1 MDRPLPPDDPWARPP
16 GVDDATVEATGKLSE
31 ALEWVERARG
41 HLYEFHQLM
50 GRADLNFGDA
60 ADMLAAAGHG
70 ELADRV
76 RHEVVGR
83 NVLHGRWTFQV
94 VEEFDDGYYRP
105 VTAVEAEVRGALVG
119 GRRHVYEAELKEA
132 RRTAG
137 RPHHESRPTGEGPAG
152 AAGGTDDSD

>member
-1 MDRPLPPDDPWARPP
+1 
-16 GVDDATVEATGKLSE
+16 
-31 ALEWVERARG
+31 
-41 HLYEFHQLM
+41 
-50 GRADLNFGDA
+50 
-60 ADMLAAAGHG
+60 
-70 ELADRV
+70 
-76 RHEVVGR
+76 
-83 NVLHGRWTFQV
+83 V

-137 RPHHESRPTGEGPAG
+137 RPHHERRPTGEGAPG